1 MKLLAGFLAILS
13 LLTPTVQTVSAS
25 SGCHWYIKHAG
36 DHTQPPRDPCF
47 SFMDAYQAYY
57 LDTKSCES
65 DKVIYLTFDAGYE
78 NGNIAKIL
86 DVLKEEN
93 VPAAFFILQNL
104 VYKNKDL
111 LTRMTEEGHLVC
123 NHTAHHKDM
132 SKATKE
138 EFEAEL
144 KEMEKVYREGTGY
157 ELAKFYR
164 PPEGNFVEDNLA
176 WAQELGYSTVLWSFA
191 YADWDNTR
199 QPDPERAKK
208 KILSNT
214 HPGEILLLHP
224 TSDTNAAIMKDLIT
238 CWKNDGY
245 RFGTLTE
252 LGTK

>member
-1 MKLLAGFLAILS
+1 MKLLAGFLAIMS
-13 LLTPTVQTVSAS
+13 LLTPTVKSPPE
-25 SGCHWYIKHAG
+25 GYGRHWYIKHTG
-36 DHTQPPRDPCF
+36 DHTPPERDPCF
-47 SFMDAYQAYY
+47 SFMDSYHAYY
-57 LDTKSCES
+57 LDKNACDE

-111 LTRMTEEGHLVC
+111 LTRMAQEGHLIC

-132 SKATKE
+132 SKATQE
-138 EFEAEL
+138 EFIAEL
-144 KEMEKVYREGTGY
+144 EEMEKVYREATGC

-164 PPEGNFVEDNLA
+164 PPEGNFVEENLA
-176 WAQELGYSTVLWSFA
+176 WADEMGYATVLWSFA
-191 YADWDNTR
+191 YADWDNGK

-224 TSDTNAAIMKDLIT
+224 TSETNANILKELIT
-238 CWKNDGY
+238 TWKSEGY

-252 LGTK
+252 LTGK